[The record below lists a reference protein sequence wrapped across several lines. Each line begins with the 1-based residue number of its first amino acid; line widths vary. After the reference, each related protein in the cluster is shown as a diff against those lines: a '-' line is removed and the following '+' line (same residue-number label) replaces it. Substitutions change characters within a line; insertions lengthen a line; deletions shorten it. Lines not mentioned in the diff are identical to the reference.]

1 MALFLRVVVLLALI
15 IGAKGYSNHGRQ
27 CWSKPSSPISRR
39 HTALAS
45 THGKPNSYQQMLQRA
60 KSGGSPPA
68 QPVQQPPRV
77 QQQQQS
83 PLAPAETPIPSLRG
97 NPGGLPFN
105 DEMYD
110 ELKYAIEKLTG
121 RMKNDVPLTWEEVKR
136 FKVAVDRIIIDA
148 NIPNVAFAKPQAQ
161 AQAQPARGGA
171 NGPVVSSFEDD
182 EAEEVGAGNQM
193 QESWAQN
200 KKAEEDNIP
209 SWLGDLAGKKSSW
222 NVDGMS
228 TMDTEQYYKE
238 INNRISNMKAKR
250 KEMGVYEPDPTGSY
264 LEDLNKRGR

>member
-1 MALFLRVVVLLALI
+1 MALFLSVVLLALV
-15 IGAKGYSNHGRQ
+15 IGAKGFLSNHGRH
-27 CWSKPSSPISRR
+27 WSRSSTPISRR
-39 HTALAS
+39 HSALAS

-68 QPVQQPPRV
+68 PPVQQPPRV
-77 QQQQQS
+77 QQQQQQS

-161 AQAQPARGGA
+161 AQPAREGA

-238 INNRISNMKAKR
+238 INNRLSNMKAKR